1 LWTRRKTSWARSS
14 ARPAVL
20 NRSRDEGEHEVLVA
34 INQFAERIVV
44 ARAAPF
50 DECSLGGRIH
60 PPAY

>member
-1 LWTRRKTSWARSS
+1 MHAQEDILGQILGA
-14 ARPAVL
+14 PAVL